1 MKNRTIIG
9 IVCIVLAVTV
19 LFGVT
24 PLVAKMSAG
33 KITVVQVNKP
43 ITEGKQITAAD
54 VVKVEIGRHGVTGS
68 VITDEKAVVGK
79 YAKSDLY
86 PEVNLTAAMITAD
99 ADNAESVLRTVDGN
113 HVAVSVTVPSFAAAL
128 SSKLENGDIV
138 SVIVTD
144 KDGTRIPKELTYVRV
159 ITTTT
164 NKGIDQDRLQPDENG
179 NVELP
184 ATVTLYVTPG
194 QAKLL
199 AQYEVGAEMH
209 FSLVYRGDTKTA
221 QKYLNAQED
230 ALLESDGE
238 ADE

>member
-54 VVKVEIGRHGVTGS
+54 VVKVEIGRHGVAGS

-138 SVIVTD
+138 SVMVTD
-144 KDGTRIPKELTYVRV
+144 EDGTCIPKELTYVRV

-164 NKGIDQDRLQPDENG
+164 GEGVDQDKLQPDENG
-179 NVELP
+179 NVDLP
-184 ATVTLYVTPG
+184 ATVTLYVTPV

-199 AQYEVGAEMH
+199 AQYEEGAEMH
-209 FSLVYRGDTKTA
+209 FALVYRGDTKTS
-221 QKYLNAQED
+221 QKYLDAQAK

-238 ADE
+238 SDE